1 MALTKVKSAQE
12 IESMRAGGKILAGLL
27 NFAEGLVKPGVST
40 KEVADQLAVEINN
53 QGVTSAFLGFGGF
66 PDVVCISLNDEVVHG
81 IPSKSRVVK
90 EGDLVSVDLG
100 IRHQGLI
107 TDSARTIYVGENP
120 PKDIQ
125 RLLNGTKLAL
135 ESAIN
140 SIKGP
145 TKVGDIAN
153 AIQSVL
159 DDHDLGIVRDLVG
172 HGVGHGVH
180 EDPNIPNYG
189 NKGTG
194 PLLQPGMTVA
204 IEPMATLGGW
214 QVDIKSDGWTVATRD
229 GSLSAQFEHT
239 VLITDGPAEILT
251 L

>member
-40 KEVADQLAVEINN
+40 KEVADQLAVEIKN

-81 IPSKSRVVK
+81 IPSKSRVIK

-153 AIQSVL
+153 AIQLVL
-159 DDHDLGIVRDLVG
+159 DDYDLGIVRDLVG